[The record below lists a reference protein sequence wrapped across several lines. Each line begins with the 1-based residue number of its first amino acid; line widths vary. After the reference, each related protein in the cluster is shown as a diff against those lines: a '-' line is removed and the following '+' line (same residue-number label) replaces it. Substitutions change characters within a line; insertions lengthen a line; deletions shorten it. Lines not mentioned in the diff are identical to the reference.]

1 MEVDELKNRILT
13 TGKLPQHIAII
24 MDGNGRWAKRRGLPR
39 RAGHRE
45 GVRAVRRVVKASG
58 EIGIKYLTLYVF
70 SSENWRRPREEVSF
84 LMRLLEE
91 TTRKEIEDLNRNNV
105 RLTTIGRFEE
115 LPEAA
120 KRVLQE
126 GIDLTSKNSG
136 LTLILAL
143 NYGSRIEITDGVRRI
158 AQEVKAGNLAIDEI
172 KPQLFS
178 QYLYT
183 SPFPDPD
190 FLIRTSGELRISNF
204 LLWQMAYTELYI
216 TETLWPDFG
225 KRELFAAILSYQER
239 ERRFGAV
246 SQ

>member
-1 MEVDELKNRILT
+1 MKVDELEDRILT
-13 TGKLPQHIAII
+13 AGKLPQHIAII

-105 RLTTIGRFEE
+105 RLTTIGRFKE

-190 FLIRTSGELRISNF
+190 LLIRTSGELRISNF

>member
-1 MEVDELKNRILT
+1 MEVDELKNRIFT

-70 SSENWRRPREEVSF
+70 SSENWRRPREEISF

-190 FLIRTSGELRISNF
+190 LLIRTSGELRISNF

>member
-105 RLTTIGRFEE
+105 RLTTIGRFKE

-190 FLIRTSGELRISNF
+190 LLIRTSGELRISNF

>member
-105 RLTTIGRFEE
+105 KLTTIGRFEE

-190 FLIRTSGELRISNF
+190 LLIRTSGELRISNF

>member
-158 AQEVKAGNLAIDEI
+158 TQEVKAGKLAIDEI

-183 SPFPDPD
+183 GPFPDPD
-190 FLIRTSGELRISNF
+190 LLIRTSGELRISNF

>member
-190 FLIRTSGELRISNF
+190 LLIRTSGELRISNF